1 MKSLLKKFT
10 NIKKLLTIKTEKKI
24 IVFFS
29 EGKNYRNYLLSVI
42 ESVALEKK
50 FKVVYVTS
58 DENDSVKFV
67 SDVDIFFVGTGLFRL
82 LFFTLIKCD
91 FFITSLSNLN
101 NNIKVSKRCKNL
113 IYIPHS
119 LCSTHKVYEKKAFE
133 HYDIFFSTGN
143 YQKSELEK
151 AENIY
156 GFKKKKIFNV
166 GYPYLERL
174 EKPKEINKANENSKK
189 NSVIF
194 APSWQRNTEN
204 LFDDYGYQVIQKL
217 LEKNY
222 LVTLRVHPET
232 LKRSKKTIKFIMTKF
247 GANKN
252 FTINTD
258 LQNLKCFEQS
268 EILISD
274 NGGVALEFVYFYK
287 KPVLFINYREKIQNL
302 NYKEISDETF
312 EDNFRKNYCR
322 NMHISLLNE
331 IDIEIQKI
339 KAMDINQIAESV
351 SFISN
356 NIYQKGSAS
365 ENIREIIKNYEIK

>member
-351 SFISN
+351 SFINN

-365 ENIREIIKNYEIK
+365 ENIREIIKNL

>member
-302 NYKEISDETF
+302 NYKEISNETF
-312 EDNFRKNYCR
+312 EDNFKKNYCR